1 MKKLFLLLLLAYGS
15 SYAQTQI
22 GADIN
27 GEAAY
32 DLSGNSVSLSS
43 DGSIIAIGAPRNDGS
58 GTEAG
63 SVRVYQNI
71 AGTWTQIGSDING
84 EAAGDWSGHSVSLS
98 SDGSIVAIGAP
109 SNDGSGSNAGSVR
122 VYQNISGMWTQI
134 GADINGEA
142 AEDWSGWDVSL
153 SGDGTTL
160 AIGAIKNYGSG
171 TNSGSVRVFKNL
183 SGMWTQI
190 GADIDGEAAYD
201 QCGYSVSL
209 TGDGTV
215 VAIGA
220 ANNDG
225 SGNAA
230 GSVRVFKN
238 ISGTWTQIGADI
250 NGEAA
255 GDQSGTSVSLSSDG
269 TTVAIGAVYND
280 GSGSN
285 AGHVRIFSICS
296 TTSTDTQTACGSY
309 TWIDG
314 NTYTSSNNTA
324 THTLTNAAGCDSIVT
339 LNLTINSIDLSI
351 TNTSP
356 ILIANQAGG
365 TYQWINCDNNNTA
378 ISGETNASFTATAN
392 GNYAVVVTIN
402 GCSDT
407 TTCANV
413 SGVGINELAN
423 EQIKILPNPSSGLF
437 TVNFGNSNKLVS
449 YTIKSLEGKIIIEN
463 KAIVNPT
470 FTFDLSQ
477 QATGVYYLVITDE
490 QRVSTQKLIKY

>member
-1 MKKLFLLLLLAYGS
+1 M
-15 SYAQTQI
+15 
-22 GADIN
+22 
-27 GEAAY
+27 
-32 DLSGNSVSLSS
+32 
-43 DGSIIAIGAPRNDGS
+43 
-58 GTEAG
+58 
-63 SVRVYQNI
+63 
-71 AGTWTQIGSDING
+71 
-84 EAAGDWSGHSVSLS
+84 
-98 SDGSIVAIGAP
+98 
-109 SNDGSGSNAGSVR
+109 
-122 VYQNISGMWTQI
+122 
-134 GADINGEA
+134 
-142 AEDWSGWDVSL
+142 
-153 SGDGTTL
+153 
-160 AIGAIKNYGSG
+160 
-171 TNSGSVRVFKNL
+171 
-183 SGMWTQI
+183 
-190 GADIDGEAAYD
+190 
-201 QCGYSVSL
+201 
-209 TGDGTV
+209 
-215 VAIGA
+215 
-220 ANNDG
+220 
-225 SGNAA
+225 
-230 GSVRVFKN
+230 FKN